1 MFVKVDDDIIVNL
14 LHVSEIIEKEDKMKL
29 WMDDGEE
36 NVVVADKY
44 KEGVMKGISNIK
56 RAVQR
61 LATGNFNN

>member
-61 LATGNFNN
+61 LATGNFN

>member
-44 KEGVMKGISNIK
+44 KEGVMKDISNIK

-61 LATGNFNN
+61 LATGNFN

>member
-14 LHVSEIIEKEDKMKL
+14 FHVSEIIEKEDKMKL

-61 LATGNFNN
+61 LATGDFN

>member
-61 LATGNFNN
+61 FSNW